1 MEIISTTWDH
11 ASNPTLGSVGG
22 ISFIIR
28 IVSLSL
34 ISTFFYYQVLSQE
47 NKLHIGILKKEDTQI
62 FEIFYLSHF
71 SWLFALCIYSI
82 TIIICVHWWGLKL
95 KKEYNNIQITAISPY
110 SSLCWENVTELFKF
124 LFHSWEN

>member
-1 MEIISTTWDH
+1 MEIISATWDH

-34 ISTFFYYQVLSQE
+34 TSTFFYYQVLFQE

-62 FEIFYLSHF
+62 FETFYLSHF
-71 SWLFALCIYSI
+71 SWLFALCICTI
-82 TIIICVHWWGLKL
+82 TIIICVH
-95 KKEYNNIQITAISPY
+95 
-110 SSLCWENVTELFKF
+110 
-124 LFHSWEN
+124 